1 MQGVRFP
8 ENFWRKEGIFSVG
21 EVGDG
26 VSASG
31 RRRQVGKAAAGREGG
46 RSPPGAGGGA
56 GNGGARSGRRS
67 RSERRRWGRA
77 GRHLPRDQSG
87 PPSALRLVRGN
98 PRGSLEKVVRPG
110 AAAEEERRSAPKPLN

>member
-26 VSASG
+26 VSASR
-31 RRRQVGKAAAGREGG
+31 RRRQVLKAAAGREGG

-56 GNGGARSGRRS
+56 GNGAAEREAEPQRAPQVGTS
-67 RSERRRWGRA
+67 RA
-77 GRHLPRDQSG
+77 APAPDQSG
-87 PPSALRLVRGN
+87 PPSALRRMRGN